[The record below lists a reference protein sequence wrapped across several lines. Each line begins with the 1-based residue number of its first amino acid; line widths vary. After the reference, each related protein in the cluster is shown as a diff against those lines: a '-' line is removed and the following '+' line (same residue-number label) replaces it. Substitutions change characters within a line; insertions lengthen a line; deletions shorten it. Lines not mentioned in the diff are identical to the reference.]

1 MKHQNSHNT
10 LNHHRGIHLALSF
23 LTVPRVSFGVQDS
36 LGEISLSQLQK
47 FLHQVAG
54 RRNHSPP
61 VHPRGRNGHP
71 QQQVHLACLQHRF
84 LDKVPCRL
92 EVTTSPPPGE
102 RWWGE
107 MSSRSGTAGSYRWRV
122 GTHRAVMGTKGSVRP
137 TRLFWV
143 LAQSG
148 GELLTEPVGNQS
160 EHLESRSELK
170 PPVFT
175 QLDVSWVTREYLQ
188 SIFHFTVRGGFF
200 RAERFLVSLSICPV
214 SQEAHVGKHVPSG
227 SPGNPIG
234 GATPTQ
240 VKMIL
245 SGASLAHRTFS

>member
-137 TRLFWV
+137 
-143 LAQSG
+143 
-148 GELLTEPVGNQS
+148 PVSFGCW
-160 EHLESRSELK
+160 HK
-170 PPVFT
+170 AV
-175 QLDVSWVTREYLQ
+175 VSSLQ
-188 SIFHFTVRGGFF
+188 SRWETKVNTL
-200 RAERFLVSLSICPV
+200 RADQS
-214 SQEAHVGKHVPSG
+214 
-227 SPGNPIG
+227 
-234 GATPTQ
+234 
-240 VKMIL
+240 
-245 SGASLAHRTFS
+245 